1 MGATR
6 VTWSRGCGTG
16 SSSFYETSVNGDC
29 PHRPH
34 SSAYPAAD
42 HPANFERRMARAP
55 AVKAADIPAAV
66 GLSVALKTAACVTL
80 ISPTPSTRV
89 QGGPACSRQST
100 QDLMS
105 LTVQAAIAA
114 AAP

>member
-1 MGATR
+1 M
-6 VTWSRGCGTG
+6 VTAPT
-16 SSSFYETSVNGDC
+16 
-29 PHRPH
+29 
-34 SSAYPAAD
+34 ALIPARILLQIFPPTLNAAW
-42 HPANFERRMARAP
+42 HALLP
-55 AVKAADIPAAV
+55 VKAADIPAAV